1 MRSTKFQAC
10 SHGPETILASFFFFR
25 RLGHRSSLDECIL
38 FLESLEVLAASKV
51 LALGVGNSK
60 SNRLLGSAGLDLQ
73 AGRWIGGGG
82 IFSHRCKGRQSWR
95 KLPKERQDLGP
106 SKEILKGNSKCQC
119 KGIKIALHTKGA
131 LD

>member
-1 MRSTKFQAC
+1 MCSTKFQAY
-10 SHGPETILASFFFFR
+10 SDGPLTILASFLLR
-25 RLGHRSSLDECIL
+25 YLGHRSSSQDECIL
-38 FLESLEVLAASKV
+38 FLESLEVLAVSEV

-82 IFSHRCKGRQSWR
+82 IISHWCKGRQSWR

-106 SKEILKGNSKCQC
+106 SKEILKGNSNAR
-119 KGIKIALHTKGA
+119 ALKLHCIQKEP
-131 LD
+131 